1 MDSFEGFTVLD
12 HALFIYNNS
21 GDWSDAREYLHNS
34 RMLDGAPA
42 EYITSVYDAVCQL
55 NKTRGYFR

>member
-21 GDWSDAREYLHNS
+21 GDWSDALEYLHNS
-34 RMLDGAPA
+34 RMLENAPA
-42 EYITSVYDAVCQL
+42 EYITSVYDTVCQL
-55 NKTRGYFR
+55 NKTKGYFR